1 VFHNRF
7 EALKAKINK
16 NEKNFKLYLQLL
28 NSEIE
33 DFFDSIKTIYINIKH
48 WLFELIRNMLKFD
61 KNERITLT
69 EGIKKISISQNFLI
83 IDK

>member
-1 VFHNRF
+1 LYHNRF
-7 EALKAKINK
+7 EGLKASITK
-16 NEKNFKLYLQLL
+16 NETNFKLYLHLL

-33 DFFDSIKTIYINIKH
+33 EFFDSIKTIYVNIQH

-69 EGIKKISISQNFLI
+69 EAVKKIPIGFLI
-83 IDK
+83 IDKFN